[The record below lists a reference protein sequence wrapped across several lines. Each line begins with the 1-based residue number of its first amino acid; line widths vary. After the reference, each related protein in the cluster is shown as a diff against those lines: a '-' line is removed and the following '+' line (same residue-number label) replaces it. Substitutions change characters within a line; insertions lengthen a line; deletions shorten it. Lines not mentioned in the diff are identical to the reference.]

1 MKLFLEKRRVG
12 VAGGE
17 DELGGGGRGGEKKN
31 IRDWR
36 RNLGGGGVRVNYFLK
51 IIQLKIPHVIESL
64 VIFLYSKFIT

>member
-17 DELGGGGRGGEKKN
+17 DELGGGRGGEKKN